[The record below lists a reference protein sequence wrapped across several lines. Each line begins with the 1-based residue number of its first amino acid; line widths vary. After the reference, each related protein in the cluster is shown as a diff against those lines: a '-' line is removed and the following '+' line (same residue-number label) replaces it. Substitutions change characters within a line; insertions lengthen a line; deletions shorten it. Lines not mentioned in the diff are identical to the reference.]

1 MSVYHLHYWHLWRP
15 EEDAQFAATE
25 LKTVMS
31 CSVTAMPHH
40 PEKQPLL
47 LIAEPL
53 LQSLSFYPYFR
64 EPVLILNLF
73 HIIAVFSLFSLLRED
88 LSWPRL
94 T

>member
-15 EEDAQFAATE
+15 EEDVQFATNE
-25 LKTVMS
+25 LKAVMS
-31 CSVTAMPHH
+31 CSVTAMPPL

-64 EPVLILNLF
+64 GPVLILCLF
-73 HIIAVFSLFSLLRED
+73 HIIAVFSLFNLLRED
-88 LSWPRL
+88 LS
-94 T
+94 